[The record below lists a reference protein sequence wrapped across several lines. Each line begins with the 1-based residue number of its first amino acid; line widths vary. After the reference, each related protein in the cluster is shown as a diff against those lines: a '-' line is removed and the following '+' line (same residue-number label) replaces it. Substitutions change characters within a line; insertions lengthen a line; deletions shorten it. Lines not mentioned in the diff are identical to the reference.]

1 MDGLSLSQSSFPSEK
16 DLIES
21 FEEDLTLRD
30 LGGEAKRHYLAYVR
44 IASGFLAR
52 RGKNLLDLQDLDVL
66 REFLTYLKKDR
77 KVSTKT
83 AHHYLTALSSFCDFL
98 VLEGYLS
105 SNPIPAFRKRYLPN
119 RRA

>member
-1 MDGLSLSQSSFPSEK
+1 MSLSQSSFPSEK

-44 IASGFLAR
+44 IASGFLGR
-52 RGKNLLDLQDLDVL
+52 RGKNLLDLQDIDVL
-66 REFLTYLKKDR
+66 REFLTYLRKKR

-83 AHHYLTALSSFCDFL
+83 AHHYLAALSSLCDFL
-98 VLEGYLS
+98 LLEGHLS
-105 SNPIPAFRKRYLPN
+105 SNPIPA
-119 RRA
+119 